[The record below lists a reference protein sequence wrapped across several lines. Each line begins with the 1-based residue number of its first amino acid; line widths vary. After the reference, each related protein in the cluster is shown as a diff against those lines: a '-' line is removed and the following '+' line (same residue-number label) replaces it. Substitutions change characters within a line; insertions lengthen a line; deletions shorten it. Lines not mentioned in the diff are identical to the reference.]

1 MLAECERLREIY
13 KWQPPI
19 PFERSGKMI
28 VRLIGF
34 RGSRREMYSNY
45 GIVQCDEKNKGAL
58 IGKKVAWKSSAGKI
72 ISGKILRIHGSAL
85 LARFKKGLPGD
96 AIGSVL
102 EVGKITRPPEKKKPA
117 KISKFTAAA
126 KKAAPVKKVKTEAEK
141 KAEKEEAPAKK
152 PEKVKKEKPMKKA
165 PAKKKPP
172 AKTKKH

>member
-1 MLAECERLREIY
+1 
-13 KWQPPI
+13 
-19 PFERSGKMI
+19 MI
-28 VRLIGF
+28 ARLIGF

-45 GIVQCDEKNKGAL
+45 GIVQCDEENKGAL

-102 EVGKITRPPEKKKPA
+102 EVGRIPKIEKKPA
-117 KISKFTAAA
+117 KASKL
-126 KKAAPVKKVKTEAEK
+126 KAAQKKKEAEK
-141 KAEKEEAPAKK
+141 KIEKKEPPAEKPAEKIKK
-152 PEKVKKEKPMKKA
+152 AKPAKKA

-172 AKTKKH
+172 AKAKKH

>member
-1 MLAECERLREIY
+1 
-13 KWQPPI
+13 
-19 PFERSGKMI
+19 MI

-58 IGKKVAWKSSAGKI
+58 IGKKVAWKSSTGKI

-96 AIGSVL
+96 AIGSIL

-126 KKAAPVKKVKTEAEK
+126 KKKEAAKKVAPAKKVKTEAEK
-141 KAEKEEAPAKK
+141 KAEKKEPPAKK
-152 PEKVKKEKPMKKA
+152 SEKVKKEKPIKKA
-165 PAKKKPP
+165 PAKKKPSAKP
-172 AKTKKH
+172 AKH